1 MKKNTIEVRVLAGRL
16 ALENARKNAQIKA
29 ALAQYGFNDS
39 RMQEGEDKLNAAEE
53 WQQTQKDLYTDKS
66 ELSRQLA
73 EDEQELLEMYTNHLT
88 IARFAFR
95 NDEDWQKTLQLNG
108 PRATVRAGKLDQI
121 RTFYRRLTTPAIN
134 TLKKFGAVTEEIAQ
148 AQAMANALV
157 DILGNRQ
164 NKLAEAQQATQYRNQ
179 ALEDWDMWFDRF
191 SRVAEVALMDQPQLL
206 EALGIEVRS

>member
-29 ALAQYGFNDS
+29 ALAQFGYNDA
-39 RMQEGEDKLNAAEE
+39 RILEGEDKLNAAEE

-73 EDEQELLEMYTNHLT
+73 EDEQELLAIYTNHLT

-95 NDEDWQKTLQLNG
+95 NDEVWQKTLELNG

-134 TLKKFGAVTEEIAQ
+134 TLKKFGVVTEEITQ
-148 AQAMANALV
+148 AQAMADTLV
-157 DILGNRQ
+157 DVLGNRQ
-164 NKLAEAQQATQYRNQ
+164 NKQAEAQQATQYRNQ
-179 ALEDWDMWFDRF
+179 ALEAWETWFDRF